1 MDSVARFSNDRRP
14 DSDVCVNEIYIIIR
28 HDGGDSQRRSFTT
41 GKKKSNAKR
50 VSRRRPAIDLRREW
64 SAVAHVTPSNFLAL
78 FTHTATTENNEPRCY
93 QQLRRCPHC
102 CCYFFC
108 FGPYLIFCNHV
119 LILIFQCTLLDGN
132 SFLSRFYSSWLNK
145 RRGRNKKTGSDWSKI
160 KDWFKTF
167 LELKKMKCAF
177 YTHTDKKKSRRL
189 VIDVRVFYVNP
200 NAIHYRFTDVIGWM
214 QNAMCLVFLL
224 FIYFFFSEKRRS
236 C

>member
-1 MDSVARFSNDRRP
+1 MRERNIHNNKTRWRRLTKT
-14 DSDVCVNEIYIIIR
+14 VFYNW
-28 HDGGDSQRRSFTT
+28 
-41 GKKKSNAKR
+41 KKKSNAKR

-102 CCYFFC
+102 CCFFFC
-108 FGPYLIFCNHV
+108 FGPYLIFWNHV

-177 YTHTDKKKSRRL
+177 YTHTDKKKQKARYWRPRFLCKSERHSL
-189 VIDVRVFYVNP
+189 PIHGCYWL
-200 NAIHYRFTDVIGWM
+200 NAKRNVPSFSFIY
-214 QNAMCLVFLL
+214 LL
-224 FIYFFFSEKRRS
+224 FFWEKRRS